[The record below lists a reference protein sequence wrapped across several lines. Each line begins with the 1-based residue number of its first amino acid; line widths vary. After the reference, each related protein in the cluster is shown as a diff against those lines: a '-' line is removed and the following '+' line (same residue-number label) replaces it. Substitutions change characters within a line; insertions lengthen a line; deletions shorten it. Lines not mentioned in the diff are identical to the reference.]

1 MTLPEE
7 DLPVKRCTHC
17 GEEKPLDAVP
27 GDGPAARARSG
38 RGRLMALPVRREDG
52 RWFVRGL
59 WGYPTE
65 AAARAAAKELWRRG
79 SAVRVEARGGR
90 WDVWWAI

>member
-1 MTLPEE
+1 
-7 DLPVKRCTHC
+7 
-17 GEEKPLDAVP
+17 
-27 GDGPAARARSG
+27 
-38 RGRLMALPVRREDG
+38 MALPVRREDG